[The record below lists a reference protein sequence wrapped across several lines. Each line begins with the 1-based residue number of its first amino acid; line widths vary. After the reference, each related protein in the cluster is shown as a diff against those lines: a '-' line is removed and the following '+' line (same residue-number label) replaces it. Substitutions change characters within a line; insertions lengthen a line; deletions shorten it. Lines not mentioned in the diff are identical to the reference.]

1 MAFTEVYIAR
11 GAAALISDRLKNN
24 TMHRFTNMPANVFHW
39 RTFETA
45 VEFSPKRPTFGYAG
59 GTKAQELV
67 YNLLRSLAPKMPHLN
82 FCLDLDYDVGFSEM
96 FVYDGLEC
104 VGRVDFADTGAL
116 EFRNARIGETML
128 RRTSMKTLSVNKAA
142 SIIRKYFYGMT
153 KIEKLGSVASKITSA
168 ISSAHSDT
176 SYKRRRAK
184 SAVME
189 QLEEAIT
196 SNSQLS
202 QAVAQFFQEQGKSHV
217 LDAYIDASDT
227 HELVT
232 EAYAMRGGE
241 TGLYVLAHPEEFHVY
256 RKGDTRVRTFR
267 REQLS
272 DKARGALGML
282 KLSENNSFVDNV
294 GFKYEADKFW
304 VMEEIANE
312 FNS

>member
-11 GAAALISDRLKNN
+11 GTAALISDRLKSN
-24 TMHRFTNMPANVFHW
+24 TMHRFTNMPVNVFHW

-45 VEFSPKRPTFGYAG
+45 VEFPARRTNFGYAG
-59 GTKAQELV
+59 ATKAHELIHR
-67 YNLLRSLAPKMPHLN
+67 LLLSLAPKMPRLN
-82 FCLDLDYDVGFSEM
+82 FCVDVDYDVGFSEM

-116 EFRNARIGETML
+116 EFRNARIGQTML

-142 SIIRKYFYGMT
+142 SIIRKYFYGIT
-153 KIEKLGSVASKITSA
+153 KIERLEAMANKVTSA
-168 ISSAHSDT
+168 ISSAHSET
-176 SYKRRRAK
+176 SYKKRRAK

-189 QLEEAIT
+189 QLEQAIT
-196 SNSQLS
+196 SNAQLS
-202 QAVAQFFQEQGKSHV
+202 QAVAQFFQEQGKSHI
-217 LDAYIDASDT
+217 LAEYLDASDT

-241 TGLYVLAHPEEFHVY
+241 MGVYVLAHPEEFHVY

-272 DKARGALGML
+272 DKVRGALGML